1 MADLLRPYETLAAVG
16 RERAK
21 HKERGRFCR
30 ASGNHMRRPHFARH
44 ALTLRAA
51 SPMMPH
57 MTKSSSRVPRHVVV
71 VTTLFLAL
79 SMTACEQNRSKSA
92 ARSQSSAA
100 EATHFENWPGGKS
113 PKEIGDRVAK
123 RFVESPHANFNRP
136 GKPNRITYPEV
147 CTWYGALTFAKQTSN
162 DALRKQ
168 LALRFEPLFGPDKKL
183 IPTPDHVDYTV
194 FAAVPLELYMQTK
207 DPRYLAIGKEFA
219 DKQWAAPWGRG
230 ATQPSA
236 WEYHKR
242 DLTFQTRM
250 WIDDMFMITAV
261 QAQAYRAT
269 GDRKYID
276 RAAREM
282 VVYLDDLQKSNGL
295 FYHAPDVPYF
305 WGRGDGWMAV
315 GMAELLRSLPEDA
328 KERPRIM
335 AGYKLMMDS
344 LLKYQDDNGM
354 WHQLID
360 DPQSWPETSCTGMF
374 TFAFITGVKNG
385 WLDERTFGPAA
396 RKAWIGLTGYI
407 DENSDIREVCEGTN
421 KHNPKDPKQPKDGR
435 AYYLARKR
443 NVGDMHGQAPLLWCA
458 TALLRDPERTNPSEH
473 KL

>member
-1 MADLLRPYETLAAVG
+1 L
-16 RERAK
+16 
-21 HKERGRFCR
+21 
-30 ASGNHMRRPHFARH
+30 
-44 ALTLRAA
+44 
-51 SPMMPH
+51 
-57 MTKSSSRVPRHVVV
+57 
-71 VTTLFLAL
+71 LAL
-79 SMTACEQNRSKSA
+79 SMTACQQQNKSKAASRSSGGSA
-92 ARSQSSAA
+92 TADY
-100 EATHFENWPGGKS
+100 FDNWPSGKS
-113 PKEIGDRVAK
+113 PKEIGDRVAR
-123 RFVESPHANFNRP
+123 RFVDSPHANFNRP

-147 CTWYGALTFAKQTSN
+147 CAWYGALTFAKETKN

-168 LALRFEPLFGPDKKL
+168 LVARFEPLFGDEKKM

-194 FAAVPLELYMQTK
+194 FAAVPLELYIQTK
-207 DPRYLAIGKEFA
+207 DPRYLEIGQSFA

-250 WIDDMFMITAV
+250 WIDDMFMITAA

-282 VVYLDDLQKSNGL
+282 VVYLDELQKSNGL
-295 FYHAPDVPYF
+295 FYHAPDVHYF

-315 GMAELLRSLPEDA
+315 GMAELLRSLPDDA

-344 LLKYQDDNGM
+344 LLKYQDEKGM

-360 DPQSWPETSCTGMF
+360 DPQSWPETSSTGMF
-374 TFAFITGVKNG
+374 AFAFITGVKSG
-385 WLDERTFGPAA
+385 WLDERTYGPAA
-396 RKAWIGLTGYI
+396 RKAWLGLTDYI
-407 DENSDIREVCEGTN
+407 NENADVREVCEGTN
-421 KHNPKDPKQPKDGR
+421 KHNPKDPKMGKDGR
-435 AYYLARKR
+435 AYYLNRKR
-443 NVGDMHGQAPLLWCA
+443 NIGDMHGQAPVLWCA
-458 TALLRDPERTNPSEH
+458 TALLR
-473 KL
+473 